1 MYQLIIIGAGPAGL
15 TAALFAQR
23 YRINYLLIGQ
33 PTEGALNQAHLV
45 ENYPG
50 VKPMSGPQLIKEFQ
64 KHSALKIKREQVKQI
79 LPNKQKKTFQIIT
92 NQGRY
97 QSQAIILALGMKIRK
112 LGIKNEEKF
121 LHKGTAYYTPK
132 FLTKGISY
140 YTPDDVRFLKNKIIA
155 VVGGGDTALTTAL
168 KLADQ
173 AKKVYLIHRRDEFRS
188 APLLAKQA
196 RAQKNIEII
205 YSAQVSEAQGQK
217 SLSKIILNT
226 EQELAV
232 NYLFI
237 EIGGV
242 PNVLLCRDL
251 KLKMDNNFV
260 ATDQRQATS
269 LPGLFAAGDMTNYPL
284 KLIVTATAQGAMA
297 ATSAYDYLKT
307 LDK

>member
-1 MYQLIIIGAGPAGL
+1 MYQLIIVGAGPAGL

-23 YRINYLLIGQ
+23 YGLNYLLIGQ
-33 PTEGALNQAHLV
+33 PAESVVNQAHLV

-97 QSQAIILALGMKIRK
+97 QSQAIILALGMKVRK

-121 LHKGTAYYTPK
+121 LNKQIFYY
-132 FLTKGISY
+132 S
-140 YTPDDVRFLKNKIIA
+140 PDNIALFKNKTVA
-155 VVGGGDTALTTAL
+155 VIGGGDTALTTAL

-173 AKKVYLIHRRDEFRS
+173 TKKVYLIHRRDEFRG
-188 APLLAKQA
+188 APLLVKRVKA
-196 RAQKNIEII
+196 RKNIEII
-205 YSAQVSEAQGQK
+205 HSAQVIEARGQK

-226 EQELAV
+226 QKELAV
-232 NYLFI
+232 DNLFI

-242 PNVLLCRDL
+242 PNVLLCQDL

-260 ATDQRQATS
+260 VTDKNQATS
-269 LPGLFAAGDMTNYPL
+269 LPGLFVAGDMTDYPL
-284 KLIVTATAQGAMA
+284 KLIVTATSQGAMA
-297 ATSAYDYLKT
+297 ATSAYNYLKRS
-307 LDK
+307 